1 MMMLESSGSSIFTFM
16 SSMAFPSRDNY
27 AAVEKGF
34 HDVYWP
40 SGSSLIIICEN
51 QND

>member
-1 MMMLESSGSSIFTFM
+1 
-16 SSMAFPSRDNY
+16 MAFPSRDNY

-34 HDVYWP
+34 HDVRWP
-40 SGSSLIIICEN
+40 WSPNLIITCEN